1 MSNPKGMGKMDIH
14 KYGKKFSKDYQPP
27 NENKRVPKW
36 RYQMK
41 KMFLEQFKEMYG
53 QCVERIKETG
63 DFSLLDKMIDRLY
76 GKVTDEHNIT
86 IKDYSSKAEEIRE
99 LIKNE

>member
-1 MSNPKGMGKMDIH
+1 MPNPKGMGKMDIH
-14 KYGKKFSKDYQPP
+14 KYGKKFTKDYQPP
-27 NENKRVPKW
+27 PENKQVPKW

-41 KMFLEQFKEMYG
+41 KMFLEEFEKMYG
-53 QCVERIKETG
+53 ECVERIKKTG

-76 GKVTDEHNIT
+76 GKVKEEHDIT
-86 IKDYSSKAEEIRE
+86 IKDFSEKAKEIRE